1 VNISE
6 NPYPDGNDIYKGQT
20 KKQGGYFLMEISKL
34 IECNGHN
41 TSTEDLLSYLSQI
54 VLTQTD
60 EKIEQKRRTLDTV
73 KESVS
78 ESKDDLKILKERLIR
93 VRSEQR
99 RLDALY
105 KVLKLID
112 NLKQEGVMI
121 GANKAKISNLLYKV
135 QDQDVKSLIKLKSRL
150 STYIPDHSKITMS

>member
-1 VNISE
+1 
-6 NPYPDGNDIYKGQT
+6 
-20 KKQGGYFLMEISKL
+20 MEISKL
-34 IECNGHN
+34 KSCNGYN
-41 TSTEDLLSYLSQI
+41 TSTQDLLSYLSQI

-60 EKIEQKRRTLDTV
+60 EKIEQKRRALDNI

-78 ESKDDLKILKERLIR
+78 EAKDDLKILKERLIR

-105 KVLKLID
+105 KVLRLID
-112 NLKQEGVMI
+112 NLKQEGVII
-121 GANKAKISNLLYKV
+121 GANRTKISNLLYKV
-135 QDQDVKSLIKLKSRL
+135 QDQDVKSLIKLRSRL